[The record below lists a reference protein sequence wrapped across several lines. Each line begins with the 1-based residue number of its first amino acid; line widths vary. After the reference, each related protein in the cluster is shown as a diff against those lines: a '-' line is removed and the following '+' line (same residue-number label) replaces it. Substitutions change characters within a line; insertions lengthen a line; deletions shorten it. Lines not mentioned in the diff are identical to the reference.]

1 MKRIILGT
9 NEGKIY
15 ILFAQEWYG
24 VQSREGLINCAV
36 EYQYS
41 SVLNQINKRKFIFM
55 HAGIEEIFLVYI
67 RQKLL
72 LEAWN
77 ISIGIKIWETYYYIN
92 HFSGLYEEI

>member
-1 MKRIILGT
+1 
-9 NEGKIY
+9 
-15 ILFAQEWYG
+15 
-24 VQSREGLINCAV
+24 
-36 EYQYS
+36 
-41 SVLNQINKRKFIFM
+41 M
-55 HAGIEEIFLVYI
+55 HAGIEEIFLVYV

>member
-1 MKRIILGT
+1 MKVRYTFYLRKSDT
-9 NEGKIY
+9 
-15 ILFAQEWYG
+15 
-24 VQSREGLINCAV
+24 VCREGLINCAT

-41 SVLNQINKRKFIFM
+41 SVLNQINKSKFIFM

-77 ISIGIKIWETYYYIN
+77 ISIGIKIWETCYYIN